1 MLIWDLR
8 SNKVEKIINLLK
20 KNWVLRYYDGL
31 YSNYEWKEKKIN
43 ISVKWG
49 KYAIF
54 HANNRTVFFI
64 LNNNLIILFYS
75 KMLA

>member
-31 YSNYEWKEKKIN
+31 YSNYEWKGKKIN

-54 HANNRTVFFI
+54 MQTIELFF
-64 LNNNLIILFYS
+64 LFWIII
-75 KMLA
+75 